1 MQLLHPKKERNS
13 YKFRFLAGIVRYQA
27 VGMGQQGVMHDIDH
41 NHFVTTA
48 MGIKGEF
55 SLV

>member
-41 NHFVTTA
+41 NHFVTNA